1 MEDEI
6 VVRVIDGTNAENSCL
21 QSVCD
26 CIRIAQTETFKR
38 SGLRIN
44 TYGLAP
50 NVLYEQLR
58 AGGTCFI
65 AEYNSSVIGTLS
77 VFKDNRKNWYSN
89 GGVIIKYVA
98 VLPDWQGRH
107 VATLLLEKAKSIY
120 SDRVISIS
128 TDKRNRRAIDLYRK
142 RGFVLMDISRA
153 KYAQSNAVKL
163 AYWGGHGFPF
173 KCRRAVHLAW
183 SCFKCIV
190 KTIIWN

>member
-6 VVRVIDGTNAENSCL
+6 VVRVIDDTNAENGCL

-26 CIRIAQTETFKR
+26 CIREAHNETFKKF
-38 SGLRIN
+38 GLRIN

-50 NVLYEQLR
+50 NVLSEQLR

-65 AEYNSSVIGTLS
+65 AEYKSSVIGTLS

-89 GGVIIKYVA
+89 SGVIIKYVA

-107 VATLLLEKAKSIY
+107 VATLLLEKAKSVY

-142 RGFVLMDISRA
+142 SGFVLMDISRA

-163 AYWGGHGFPF
+163 AYWEHGCPF

-183 SCFKCIV
+183 GHFKGIV
-190 KTIIWN
+190 RTLIGN